1 MAFSVPYNFQAN
13 QPAVAAEVN
22 ANFNAIAAELD
33 AFPTQGALRANAVGT
48 SQIANEAVTAAKL
61 AGDAVTQHKI
71 ALAATDDTTIALDNG
86 KLTVKD
92 GGITAGK
99 IGPGAVDMAFP
110 HYKVYCLTGRGDSV
124 PTPAL
129 FVTPAYTFRLPSFG
143 TINLQSDGALS
154 RFIYNQRTMFE
165 MKVNCTAAGSFT
177 WKSLGIDNECIV
189 YVNGNERFRRTA
201 VYAASTT
208 PLDVTID
215 LIEGENLVQIC
226 HRDAGS
232 DAALSLLGDLIN
244 GTTRFFAGTN

>member
-48 SQIANEAVTAAKL
+48 SQITNEAVTAAKL

-110 HYKVYCLTGRGDSV
+110 HYKLYCLTGQGDSV
-124 PTPAL
+124 PTPAM
-129 FVTPAYTFRLPSFG
+129 FATPAYTFRLPSFG
-143 TINLQSDGALS
+143 TIDLRSVGSND
-154 RFIYNQRTMFE
+154 RFLYRQRTMFE
-165 MKVNCTAAGSFT
+165 MKVNCTAAESFT
-177 WKSLGIDNECIV
+177 WKSLGFNRECIV
-189 YVNGNERFRRTA
+189 YVNGNEEFRNTTG
-201 VYAASTT
+201 YIPSST

-226 HRDAGS
+226 HRGTGDTGS
-232 DAALSLLGDLIN
+232 LSLLGDLIN
-244 GTTRFFAGTN
+244 GTTRFFAGTE